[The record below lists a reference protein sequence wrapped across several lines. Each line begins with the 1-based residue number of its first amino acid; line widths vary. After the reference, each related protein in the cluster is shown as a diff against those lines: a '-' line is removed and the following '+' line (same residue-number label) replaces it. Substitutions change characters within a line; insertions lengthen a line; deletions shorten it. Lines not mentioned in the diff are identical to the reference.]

1 MLDSFEILTTS
12 GVVLWSKHYA
22 PVGVN
27 IINSLIKDVFIE
39 ENLAAA
45 STSSGDDS
53 AERNAPYKKD
63 KYTLKWTMAKDLG
76 LVFVAVYQSLI
87 QLSWID
93 KLLDNVRIL
102 FTALYRDQFKK
113 PLTSEIECPFDEYF
127 DRQVQELEK
136 TLRAMPTAPV
146 HLPATASNSVPSIQ
160 VDAEEESAPPVPGM
174 RKSAP
179 KAIDSDATS
188 NETTPIATPDT
199 SRPNT
204 PNAGV
209 ITGKAAP
216 GSRTSRRDKRALNQ
230 SRNTSRDLPGPG
242 KGDAKKPAEK
252 KKMRTWDAFG
262 NMDEGED
269 QVLDYSASDANGAAT
284 TDARHNGTAPLEAI
298 PQASFGRKTNKGEVV
313 LKDLDEEMDSILA
326 DAAASK
332 EKTSATAAASSG
344 LVGSG
349 ISAISGLFR
358 NVVGGKTLT
367 AQDLEKPLRAMEDHL
382 IRKNV
387 ARDAAE
393 HLCQSVQRDLVGTT
407 TPSFTSIDTAIRAS
421 MDSALSRILTPTS
434 GSTLDLLRSINA
446 VINNSDPAKR
456 RPYVVSVVGV
466 NGVGK
471 STTLSKL
478 AFLLLHNN
486 MRVLVAA
493 ADTFRSGAVEQ
504 LRVHVDRLQQLTK
517 MATDNEQLGSIDLY
531 ERGYGKDAASVAR
544 DAVSFAAGG
553 GKDRAFD
560 VVLIDTA
567 GRRHNDTR
575 LMSSLAPFARAA
587 NPDKI
592 LMVGEALVGTDSV
605 AQARHFN
612 ESFGPGR
619 GLDGFI
625 VSKCDTVG
633 EMVGTLVSLVWSTGV
648 PVVAVGVGQHY
659 GDLRGF
665 RVAWARDLLLQGG

>member
-1 MLDSFEILTTS
+1 MLDSFEIVTTS

-27 IINSLIKDVFIE
+27 IVNSLIKDVFIE
-39 ENLAAA
+39 E
-45 STSSGDDS
+45 TVPSSSVGPGEDS
-53 AERNAPYKKD
+53 ADRNPAYKKD
-63 KYTLKWTMAKDLG
+63 KYTLKWTTAKDLG
-76 LVFVAVYQSLI
+76 LIFVAVYQSLI

-93 KLLDNVRIL
+93 KLLENVKIL
-102 FTALYRDQFKK
+102 FTTLYRDQFKK
-113 PLTSEIECPFDEYF
+113 PLTSEIDCPFDEYF

-136 TLRAMPTAPV
+136 TLRAMPTPSSQSQTVA
-146 HLPATASNSVPSIQ
+146 NGIPSIN
-160 VDAEEESAPPVPGM
+160 VDSDEAAPPLPGM
-174 RKSAP
+174 RKGLSKP
-179 KAIDSDATS
+179 VESDITS
-188 NETTPIATPDT
+188 TEESPAQSPDT
-199 SRPNT
+199 SRPTT
-204 PNAGV
+204 PNTAVLTAKNAPGAKGSRRSRKM
-209 ITGKAAP
+209 IKGSGDSSRDISASGKGKA
-216 GSRTSRRDKRALNQ
+216 DK
-230 SRNTSRDLPGPG
+230 TPD
-242 KGDAKKPAEK
+242 K
-252 KKMRTWDAFG
+252 KKGRKWDDFG
-262 NMDEGED
+262 NMDEADD
-269 QVLDYSASDANGAAT
+269 QVLDYSAANGDSANA
-284 TDARHNGTAPLEAI
+284 NGDSTEPAELQSI
-298 PQASFGRKTNKGEVV
+298 PQSSFGRTTTKGEVV

-326 DAAASK
+326 SAAESKNKAAAS
-332 EKTSATAAASSG
+332 AASSG
-344 LVGSG
+344 LVSSG
-349 ISAISGLFR
+349 MGAISGMFR

-367 AQDLEKPLRAMEDHL
+367 AQDLVAPLRAMEDHL
-382 IRKNV
+382 IKKNV

-393 HLCQSVQRDLVGTT
+393 RLCESVQRDLVGTT
-407 TPSFTSIDTAIRAS
+407 TNSFTSIDATIRKS
-421 MDSALSRILTPTS
+421 MDSALSKILTPTS

-446 VINNSDPAKR
+446 VVGHTDPAKR
-456 RPYVVSVVGV
+456 RPYVVSIVGV

-471 STTLSKL
+471 STTLAKL

-486 MRVLVAA
+486 LRILVAA

-504 LRVHVDRLQQLTK
+504 LRVHVRNLQQLTQR
-517 MATDNEQLGSIDLY
+517 ATDAERLGSIDLY

-544 DAVSFAAGG
+544 DAVTFAAGSG
-553 GKDRAFD
+553 GERSFD

-665 RVAWARDLLLQGG
+665 RVAWARDLLLQAS